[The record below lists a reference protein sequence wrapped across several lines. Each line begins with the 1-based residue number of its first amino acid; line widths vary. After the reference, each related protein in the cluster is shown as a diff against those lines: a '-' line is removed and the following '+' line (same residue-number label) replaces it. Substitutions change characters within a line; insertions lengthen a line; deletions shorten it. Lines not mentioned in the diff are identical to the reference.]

1 MGFLSTLS
9 SGPLRLVKASHGN
22 GTHSFEKL
30 VASACTDAATVL
42 QQCKTD
48 TQGLSVEEA
57 EARLEQYGPNEV
69 AREKRTSFLMRVWD
83 NAKNPLVILLIVLGL
98 VSYLTGDIRATLM
111 IAVMVLLGI
120 VLRFVQEARADR
132 AAEKLKA
139 MVSTTATVI
148 RAGDKREVALKE
160 LVPGDIVQ
168 LAAGDMVPADIRLLA
183 AKDLFVNQ
191 ATLTGESMPVE
202 KSAGSKPEAQQNPLE
217 MQNVCFLGS
226 NVESG
231 TATAVVVQT
240 GQETY
245 FGSLASSIVGQ
256 RTLTSFDKG
265 VNQFTWLMI
274 SFMLVM
280 VPLVF
285 IFNGLSKHDWL
296 DAFLFALAVA
306 VGLTPEMLPMIV
318 TVNLSKGAIAMSGK
332 KVIVKRLNSIQN
344 FGAMDVLCTDK
355 TGTIT
360 QGKIILEK
368 HLDVS
373 GHDNDEILHFG
384 YLNSFYQTGLKNL
397 LDVAVLEHVGLEEQI
412 VVRGQYRKVDEI
424 PFDFVRKRMSVVV
437 ANAEGQHILICK
449 GAVEEIFS
457 VCSDVEVKGEVL
469 PRLPEYDAKRR
480 TLVNGLN
487 CEGFRVIGLAY
498 KIMPDG
504 NSGREY
510 SVRDEA
516 GMTLKGFLAFLDPP
530 KDTAPEALARLKQH
544 NVEVRILTGDNELV
558 TTTIGRQVGL
568 PVDQVL
574 LGPAIEGMSDDQLTE
589 AAERVTVFARLSP
602 VHKERVIRALQRKGH
617 VVGFLGDGINDA
629 PALRAADVGISVD
642 TAVDIAKESSDIIL
656 LETSL
661 LVLEQGVIEGRRVF
675 GNIIKYIKMAASS
688 NFGNMFSVVGGSLFL
703 PYLPMLPIQVLT
715 NNLLYDFSQT
725 TIPTDDVDAEWLA
738 KPRKWA
744 IGSLRRFIVFIGPI
758 SSIFDYATYLI
769 MLFVFGAWASRD
781 LYHQQLFH
789 TGWFVESLFTQTLII
804 HVIRTNRLP
813 FIQSRASWQLTM
825 TTLLIMAIGA
835 YLPYSPLAAPLGFV
849 PLPPLYWLLLLLTLL
864 CYVGLTQVIKT
875 WLIRKSWV

>member
-1 MGFLSTLS
+1 
-9 SGPLRLVKASHGN
+9 
-22 GTHSFEKL
+22 
-30 VASACTDAATVL
+30 
-42 QQCKTD
+42 
-48 TQGLSVEEA
+48 
-57 EARLEQYGPNEV
+57 
-69 AREKRTSFLMRVWD
+69 
-83 NAKNPLVILLIVLGL
+83 
-98 VSYLTGDIRATLM
+98 
-111 IAVMVLLGI
+111 
-120 VLRFVQEARADR
+120 
-132 AAEKLKA
+132 
-139 MVSTTATVI
+139 
-148 RAGDKREVALKE
+148 
-160 LVPGDIVQ
+160 
-168 LAAGDMVPADIRLLA
+168 VPADIRLLA

-202 KSAGSKPEAQQNPLE
+202 KSVGRKPEAQQNPLE
-217 MQNVCFLGS
+217 MPNVCFLGS

-240 GQETY
+240 GHETY

-285 IFNGLSKHDWL
+285 IFNGLSKHNWL

-318 TVNLSKGAIAMSGK
+318 TVNLSKGAIAMSSK

-344 FGAMDVLCTDK
+344 LGAMDVLCTDK

-360 QGKIILEK
+360 QGRIVLEK

-397 LDVAVLEHVGLEEQI
+397 LDVAVLEHVGLEEQV

-449 GAVEEIFS
+449 GAVEEIFN
-457 VCSDVEVKGEVL
+457 VCTHVEVKGEVL

-480 TLVNGLN
+480 TLVGGLN
-487 CEGFRVIGLAY
+487 ADGFRVIALAY
-498 KIMPDG
+498 KIIPDG
-504 NSGREY
+504 NHGREY
-510 SVRDEA
+510 SVRDET

-544 NVEVRILTGDNELV
+544 NVGVRILTGDNELV
-558 TTTIGRQVGL
+558 TTTICRQVGL
-568 PVDQVL
+568 SVDQVL
-574 LGPAIEGMSDDQLTE
+574 LGPAIEGMSDDQLTQ
-589 AAERVTVFARLSP
+589 AAENVTIFARLSP

-617 VVGFLGDGINDA
+617 VVGFMGDGINDA

-703 PYLPMLPIQVLT
+703 PFLPMLPIQVLT

-725 TIPTDDVDAEWLA
+725 TIPTDEVDAEWLA

-744 IGSLRRFIVFIGPI
+744 IGNIRRFIVFIGPI

-804 HVIRTNRLP
+804 HVIRTNKIP
-813 FIQSRASWQLTM
+813 FIQSRASRPLILTS
-825 TTLLIMAIGA
+825 LLIVSVGA
-835 YLPYSPLAAPLGFV
+835 WLTVSSLAGALGLVRLPL
-849 PLPPLYWLLLLLTLL
+849 LYWLLLLAMVL
-864 CYVGLTQVIKT
+864 CYVVLTQFVKT
-875 WLIRKSWV
+875 WFIRRVPE